1 MPKMENQFRCVLMGE
16 QSLAIQCGEILQ
28 RDGHAIVAVVTDDP
42 GIVQWARTHDVRV
55 LPASANLVQELAGD
69 QNTAALRTAVH
80 RLDAGSRTERS
91 SLPGATADPDHAEPH
106 PHRWLLSWGLVVL
119 GMVLGFLAA
128 IGMGTAVTPV
138 GWVIAAGVVTGGA
151 WVGITRYLKKAS
163 ASRVTV
169 IPKFINTPLDVLA
182 LGLFDLLAPLALK
195 VIAVDGNIVDA
206 KRKLIHDYFVRE
218 WGYDSDFTAEGIRY
232 TESRI
237 SEFSIKSLAQTLAEF
252 TRENRDCNFQMMSQE
267 ILGFLSSIVAADGK
281 LDRRQEIEIEKI
293 KAIFKSASKS
303 SLSKTVRAGWGS
315 IRQIAGRLLSRKK
328 SAKDN

>member
-1 MPKMENQFRCVLMGE
+1 MDNQE
-16 QSLAIQCGEILQ
+16 QTDWFQDIETIISEPLNFKAKLAIGEDAYTSLKVKNAAFQ
-28 RDGHAIVAVVTDDP
+28 VWEVAGVATTAAVVAKSS
-42 GIVQWARTHDVRV
+42 VV
-55 LPASANLVQELAGD
+55 ASAFFAP
-69 QNTAALRTAVH
+69 
-80 RLDAGSRTERS
+80 S
-91 SLPGATADPDHAEPH
+91 
-106 PHRWLLSWGLVVL
+106 
-119 GMVLGFLAA
+119 GFLAA

-195 VIAVDGNIVDA
+195 VLAVDGNIDDT

-218 WGYDSDFTAEGIRY
+218 WGYDSGFTAEGIRY

-315 IRQIAGRLLSRKK
+315 IRQTAGRLLLRKK